1 MVNNGS
7 EGLNVFNVGGLWN
20 GNLPKRVLLQ
30 AVLCSLLCTGALG
43 CSLEIGHCIVCSSA
57 GCKGCIF
64 LGRELST
71 VVAHHEGEFIP
82 RDALSNRESVFL
94 QLI

>member
-1 MVNNGS
+1 MMVNNGN

-20 GNLPKRVLLQ
+20 GNLPRRILLQ
-30 AVLCSLLCTGALG
+30 AVLCSLLCSGALG
-43 CSLEIGHCIVCSSA
+43 CSLETGHCIVCP
-57 GCKGCIF
+57 KGCIF